1 MSPFAVFLL
10 TVLIAVAAKS
20 GAWLLQKRTGNA
32 GLVDPIWAFTLG
44 ALAAVYAV
52 LGTAPLPARIALG
65 LMGGLW
71 GARLGVHLWLRNA
84 GKPEDFRY
92 AQFRAQWGADADKNM
107 FWFFQF
113 QNVFTLLLS
122 ACAFLPIAFR
132 VTTPPLFTVVV
143 ALWIWITAVAGETM
157 ADRQMEAFRRNPE
170 YRGRVCRDGLW
181 RYSRHPNYF
190 FECVHWLAYVP
201 LALPG
206 PWGWLSLAAPL
217 IMASLLMK
225 LSGVPLLEEQLLK
238 SKPEYADYI
247 RTTSVLVPWRPKE

>member
-1 MSPFAVFLL
+1 MTPLLTFLL
-10 TVLIAVAAKS
+10 TVALAVGAKA

-32 GLVDPIWAFTLG
+32 GLVDAVWAFTLG
-44 ALAAVYAV
+44 SLAVVYAA
-52 LGTAPLPARIALG
+52 LGSAPLPARVALG
-65 LMGGLW
+65 IMGGVW
-71 GARLGVHLWLRNA
+71 GARLGLHLWMRNA

-92 AQFRAQWGADADKNM
+92 AHLRAQWGEDANRNL

-132 VTTPPLFTVVV
+132 DTTPSVLAFLV
-143 ALWIWITAVAGETM
+143 AFAIFVTAVAGESL
-157 ADRQMEAFRRNPE
+157 ADRQMEAFRRNPMNH
-170 YRGRVCRDGLW
+170 GRVCRDGLW

-201 LALPG
+201 LAWGG
-206 PWGWLSLAAPL
+206 PWGWVSILAPL
-217 IMASLLMK
+217 VMASLLMK

-238 SKPEYADYI
+238 RKPVYADYI
-247 RTTSVLVPWRPKE
+247 RSTPVLVPWRPKE